1 MSAVRAQVKI
11 SGRVQGVWFRQS
23 TREEATRLGVSGWCR
38 NCPDGT
44 VEALF
49 EGDKDAVTAL
59 LAWCRRGPQLAR
71 VTDVVVEWQQ
81 PTGAFADF
89 SIRA

>member
-23 TREEATRLGVSGWCR
+23 TREEAMRLGVNGWCR

-59 LAWCRRGPQLAR
+59 LAWCRRGPPLAR
-71 VTDVVVEWQQ
+71 VTDVTVEWQQ
-81 PTGAFADF
+81 PAGAFADF
-89 SIRA
+89 TIRN